1 MTSESLPQKHC
12 LPCAGGLEPFSD
24 ERVGEYLA
32 QIPEWKLSHAPHPA
46 LSRGEREQ
54 MPLKIARTWKFK
66 DFKEALAFVNR
77 VGELA
82 ETEGHHPD
90 IAIHWNRV
98 TLALW
103 THVAK
108 GLTENDFIL
117 ALKIDSLENAC
128 PP

>member
-1 MTSESLPQKHC
+1 MDGMHLHQKHC
-12 LPCAGGLEPFSD
+12 QPCSGGITPLES
-24 ERVGEYLA
+24 ERVGEYLKEV
-32 QIPEWKLSHAPHPA
+32 PGWELV
-46 LSRGEREQ
+46 RGEGI
-54 MPLKIARTWKFK
+54 PHIARTWKFQ

-82 ETEGHHPD
+82 EAEDHHPD

-98 TLALW
+98 TLTLW

-117 ALKIDSLENAC
+117 AARIDGLGK
-128 PP
+128 

>member
-1 MTSESLPQKHC
+1 MNEKSHLTEKKC
-12 LPCAGGLEPFSD
+12 LPCSGNLEPLPHD
-24 ERVGEYLA
+24 RVGEYLKKVPA
-32 QIPEWKLSHAPHPA
+32 WELSASHGTGHSP
-46 LSRGEREQ
+46 S
-54 MPLKIARTWKFK
+54 PLKIVRTWKFQ

-82 ETEGHHPD
+82 EQEGHHPD

-98 TLALW
+98 TLELW

-117 ALKIDSLENAC
+117 ASKINGLENAC
-128 PP
+128 PPS

>member
-1 MTSESLPQKHC
+1 MSLSQKHC
-12 LPCAGGLEPFSD
+12 LPCSGGLEPLSQ
-24 ERVGEYLA
+24 ERVGEYLK
-32 QIPEWKLSHAPHPA
+32 QIPGWELCHTEKNFSQHDTIQR
-46 LSRGEREQ
+46 S
-54 MPLKIARTWKFK
+54 WKFK

-82 ETEGHHPD
+82 EAEGHHPD

-98 TLALW
+98 TLTLW

-117 ALKIDSLENAC
+117 ASKINGLENAC

>member
-1 MTSESLPQKHC
+1 MLHEQHC
-12 LPCAGGLEPFSD
+12 LPCSGGLAPLSEK
-24 ERVGEYLA
+24 RVGEYLKE
-32 QIPEWKLSHAPHPA
+32 IPGWTIVRPPLPTPPPV
-46 LSRGEREQ
+46 GEGIT
-54 MPLKIARTWKFK
+54 PSKIARTWKFK

-90 IAIHWNRV
+90 IHIHWNRV
-98 TLALW
+98 TLELW

-117 ALKIDSLENAC
+117 ASKIDALENAY